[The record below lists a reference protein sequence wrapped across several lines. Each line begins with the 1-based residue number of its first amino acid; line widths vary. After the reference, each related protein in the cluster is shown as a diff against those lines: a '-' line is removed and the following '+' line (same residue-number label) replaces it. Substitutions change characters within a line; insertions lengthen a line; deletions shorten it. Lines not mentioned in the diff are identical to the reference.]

1 MSAIKERILGALTVM
16 SDEDAAT
23 VWEIIL
29 KNFSEKQWNN
39 IDAVQPDDWDLK
51 MLDDIK
57 NNPDC
62 NMFFDYES
70 ARKELGI

>member
-1 MSAIKERILGALTVM
+1 MEIRYSKQAIKFLQ
-16 SDEDAAT
+16 
-23 VWEIIL
+23 
-29 KNFSEKQWNN
+29 KQDKPTRLR